1 VAQLIALL
9 TVTVRSGV
17 PVVGQVIEDASVR
30 PAKLME
36 ISALTN
42 RTFVK
47 LVNLS
52 SPHVGPPVGPNAD
65 ITSEDCATG
74 AGGCI
79 TLIIRRIAA
88 QSAGS
93 PGWRDRL
100 TELVA
105 KYSGIRRNNCSVVSK
120 N

>member
-1 VAQLIALL
+1 LL
-9 TVTVRSGV
+9 TVTVRSGE

-30 PAKLME
+30 AAKPME
-36 ISALTN
+36 INALTN
-42 RTFVK
+42 KTFDR

-74 AGGCI
+74 TGGCI
-79 TLIIRRIAA
+79 TLIIGRIAA
-88 QSAGS
+88 ESAERRW
-93 PGWRDRL
+93 WRDRL
-100 TELVA
+100 TELVT